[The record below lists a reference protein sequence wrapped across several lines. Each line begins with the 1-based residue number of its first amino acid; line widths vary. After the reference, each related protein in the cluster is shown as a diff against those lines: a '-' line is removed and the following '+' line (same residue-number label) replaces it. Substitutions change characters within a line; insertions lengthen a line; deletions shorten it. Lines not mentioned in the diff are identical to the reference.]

1 MIMKI
6 NFNKRN
12 LNIISFFIS
21 LIIFILIIT
30 FLNFLK
36 TNFILSKNSFFSYE
50 IKELNSKNNNVK
62 YESNKDNNTS
72 ETLQLSE
79 ILTWNLE
86 IEKINLNAK
95 ISEGIDESILKN
107 SIGHYPNT
115 DLIDGKVALK
125 AYNIGE
131 NYNFFANL
139 KELEI
144 GDQINYIV
152 NQEKYTYKVISNKII
167 AQESEKKLLDNT
179 LQQNESS
186 QENNDIIILI
196 TYVKDLPEK
205 LRCVIA
211 TKNS

>member
-1 MIMKI
+1 MKI
-6 NFNKRN
+6 NFSKRN

-21 LIIFILIIT
+21 LIIFIIIII

-36 TNFILSKNSFFSYE
+36 INFSLSNTSLIPNVKN
-50 IKELNSKNNNVK
+50 ELNSKNNNVK
-62 YESNKDNNTS
+62 DELNISNNT
-72 ETLQLSE
+72 EEILQLSE
-79 ILTWNLE
+79 IFEWNLE

-95 ISEGIDESILKN
+95 ILEGIDESILKN

-115 DLIDGKVALK
+115 DLLEGKVALK

-131 NYNFFANL
+131 NNNFFANL

-144 GDQINYIV
+144 GDEINYIV
-152 NQEKYTYKVISNKII
+152 NQEKNTYKVISNKII
-167 AQESEKKLLDNT
+167 DEENEKDLLDGT
-179 LQQNESS
+179 LPQNENW